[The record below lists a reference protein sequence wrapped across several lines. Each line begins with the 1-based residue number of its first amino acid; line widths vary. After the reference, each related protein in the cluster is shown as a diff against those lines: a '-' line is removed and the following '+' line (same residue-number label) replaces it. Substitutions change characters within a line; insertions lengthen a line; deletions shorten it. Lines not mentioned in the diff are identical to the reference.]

1 MIKCLIYD
9 STARYLYEYLH
20 MYYTY
25 DVYLCLHFIDFY
37 MLCSEGNLSSSERQP
52 FLRGL
57 SLSILRHRIGRR
69 GGRAP
74 ASTLHTSRSLALRRL
89 RPKRE
94 AAPKPTVQC
103 PHCHSFMNLVNV
115 DEYLRTYSPRP
126 FSTTPSARATRPPL
140 KPRILIPS
148 PPPSATDNANVS
160 DDGTIA
166 DQSSIPEEHA
176 SAQVQSPEPE
186 SSPYP
191 VTPHVASVASLS
203 DAHQDSGST
212 PPIVDDSIFA
222 APAVQPQKSS
232 GVLQSLSE
240 HQHQQKRVSRASKA
254 RCLQLLNSIA
264 REERSVESSSES
276 SSDEEHHSELLHRPL
291 LDSSRAAASS
301 TRAPQRTATTRA
313 APQAPA
319 SFLGAGGVS
328 PPPPRRFTSQCRALR
343 SPLRSQPDIA
353 PIPCRARGDTL
364 HCVQTPS
371 PRALL
376 QHLQAPLDW
385 GHSQLVQLANSN
397 RASKLRWMLPP
408 LPPTMRRRCS
418 GCSRP
423 RAASLLS
430 LWIWTRICVYRRV
443 VQLDLNSLRTSWK
456 ANGNVHLCV
465 TRRAEWTERE
475 RECVCVCEWV
485 SECGRYSFSRGIS
498 IV

>member
-1 MIKCLIYD
+1 
-9 STARYLYEYLH
+9 
-20 MYYTY
+20 
-25 DVYLCLHFIDFY
+25 

-176 SAQVQSPEPE
+176 SAQVQSSEPE

-328 PPPPRRFTSQCRALR
+328 STSSSLYIAMPRAEEPLTIAARYCSNPMSAPRRHSSLRPDTVSSRTLTTFTGASGLR
-343 SPLRSQPDIA
+343 TQPVGAIGEQQSGVETAMNASSSPANNATTLQWLQSPSCC
-353 PIPCRARGDTL
+353 IPL
-364 HCVQTPS
+364 E
-371 PRALL
+371 
-376 QHLQAPLDW
+376 PLD
-385 GHSQLVQLANSN
+385 
-397 RASKLRWMLPP
+397 M
-408 LPPTMRRRCS
+408 
-418 GCSRP
+418 
-423 RAASLLS
+423 
-430 LWIWTRICVYRRV
+430 
-443 VQLDLNSLRTSWK
+443 D
-456 ANGNVHLCV
+456 
-465 TRRAEWTERE
+465 
-475 RECVCVCEWV
+475 
-485 SECGRYSFSRGIS
+485 
-498 IV
+498 